1 VDVWSTRVEE
11 VSGLTRTLINGGLG
25 VISYTVAQRT
35 QEIGVRVAL
44 GAAPRSVV
52 RLVAVDGLRLSA
64 IGMALGT
71 VAARLGSRAMRSVL
85 FGVSAADPAT
95 YAGVLLIFAVTAC
108 VALVVPA
115 RRALAV
121 DPLIALRTD

>member
-1 VDVWSTRVEE
+1 
-11 VSGLTRTLINGGLG
+11 
-25 VISYTVAQRT
+25 
-35 QEIGVRVAL
+35 
-44 GAAPRSVV
+44 
-52 RLVAVDGLRLSA
+52 
-64 IGMALGT
+64 
-71 VAARLGSRAMRSVL
+71 MRSVL